1 MGMSQR
7 RSSLRKRTTVGKER
21 KTVTVALP
29 LFDDKASGE
38 ENLLR
43 VLLDT
48 GSDGDLF
55 FPTKRL
61 SALGAP
67 VRCSKAES
75 GEPEVPPFPYT
86 GFEPK

>member
-61 SALGAP
+61 LKLFEKKKVPIQSLGERP
-67 VRCSKAES
+67 MGSLLHES
-75 GEPEVPPFPYT
+75 RQ
-86 GFEPK
+86 